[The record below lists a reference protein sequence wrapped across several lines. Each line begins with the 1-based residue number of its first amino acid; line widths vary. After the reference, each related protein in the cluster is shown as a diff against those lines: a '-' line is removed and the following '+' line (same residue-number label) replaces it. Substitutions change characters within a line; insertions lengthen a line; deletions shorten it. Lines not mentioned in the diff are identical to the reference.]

1 MLSKFTK
8 KNLKKFK
15 KYKYD
20 LSKDSYF
27 MRYVYSEYD
36 NIIYFMNNNS
46 INANID
52 VKVESNLNNL
62 NNKFNLFSRDS
73 HYVINDIIQ
82 FNNNHP
88 ETIIVSYNDNHI
100 YIKYNQFENIKNK
113 LFLLIQIIEYLKY
126 KVNSNKK
133 FEIYLSLS
141 DLIKYFPRNDN
152 KTIDVENVN
161 SGYTDH
167 KKSIIYIWRYEEFE
181 KVLIHEAIH
190 YIKFFYHDYDNI
202 NINHNI
208 IGNDLHF
215 EAITDF
221 WAIIYH
227 SIYVSLYLNKSIR
240 KILEY
245 ELGFIRNQAMVMNE
259 HFSKNNKQNTNAYSY
274 YILKYRLFDYIIKN
288 NLIISIDNIN
298 NHLLQNIVY
307 NNFDK
312 VKYENINSSRM
323 TLFQLG

>member
-20 LSKDSYF
+20 LSKNSYF

-46 INANID
+46 INANIN
-52 VKVESNLNNL
+52 VRVEHNLNNI
-62 NNKFNLFSRDS
+62 NNKFNLFSVDS
-73 HYVINDIIQ
+73 HYVIDDIIQ
-82 FNNNHP
+82 FNNSHP
-88 ETIIVSYNDNHI
+88 ETVIVSYNNNNI
-100 YIKYNQFENIKNK
+100 YIKYNQFDNIKNK

-126 KVNSNKK
+126 KVNSNKN

-141 DLIKYFPRNDN
+141 DLIKYFPKNNN

-167 KKSIIYIWRYEEFE
+167 LKSIIYVWRYEEFE

-190 YIKFFYHDYDNI
+190 YIKFFHHDFKNI

-208 IGNDLHF
+208 VGNDLHL

-245 ELGFIRNQAMVMNE
+245 ELGFIRNQAMVMNDYFNK
-259 HFSKNNKQNTNAYSY
+259 HNKQNTNAYSY

-288 NLIISIDNIN
+288 NMIISIDNIN
-298 NHLLQNIVY
+298 NHLLQDIVHF
-307 NNFDK
+307 NFDK

>member
-8 KNLKKFK
+8 KYLKKFK

-27 MRYVYSEYD
+27 MRYIYSEYD
-36 NIIYFMNNNS
+36 NITYFMSNNR
-46 INANID
+46 IDANID
-52 VKVESNLNNL
+52 IKVANINNV
-62 NNKFNLFSRDS
+62 NNKFNLFSSDS
-73 HYVINDIIQ
+73 HYVIDDVIQ

-100 YIKYNQFENIKNK
+100 YIKYNHFDNIKNK
-113 LFLLIQIIEYLKY
+113 LYLLIQIIEYLKY
-126 KVNSNKK
+126 KVNSHNK

-141 DLIKYFPRNDN
+141 DLIKYFPKNHN

-167 KKSIIYIWRYEEFE
+167 KKSIIYVWRYEEFE
-181 KVLIHEAIH
+181 KVLIHEVIH
-190 YIKFFYHDYDNI
+190 YIKFFYHDYNNI
-202 NINHNI
+202 HINNNI
-208 IGNDLHF
+208 IGDDLHF

-221 WAIIYH
+221 WAIVYH
-227 SIYVSLYLNKSIR
+227 SIYVSMYLNKSVR

-274 YILKYRLFDYIIKN
+274 YILKYRLFDFIIKN
-288 NLIISIDNIN
+288 NIIISIDYIN
-298 NHLLQNIVY
+298 NNLLQNIVSS
-307 NNFDK
+307 NFNK
-312 VKYENINSSRM
+312 VSYENINSSRM